1 MTTKRCHR
9 PRSSS
14 TCRVSPELSFKFL
27 LRIVPATGRNR
38 RRIFLPAASG
48 SGEVIA
54 CPVRIVGN
62 PYLIALRQ
70 SRGDRA
76 ALAYAFVA
84 VVLKPVGTIEQMKM
98 AAVSL
103 LTDFSFDWYPL
114 FTPVSKKSH
123 PSCTMRVTTAGSSK
137 S

>member
-1 MTTKRCHR
+1 MWQ
-9 PRSSS
+9 
-14 TCRVSPELSFKFL
+14 L
-27 LRIVPATGRNR
+27 
-38 RRIFLPAASG
+38 G
-48 SGEVIA
+48 SE
-54 CPVRIVGN
+54 RIVGN

-84 VVLKPVGTIEQMKM
+84 VALKPVGTIKQMKM
-98 AAVSL
+98 AAVSR

-123 PSCTMRVTTAGSSK
+123 PSCTTRVTTAGSSK